1 MDRRQF
7 LKTMVAV
14 AAVAA
19 TGTLLPTT
27 EAAAVVAPEI
37 NKYKEAIRLFD
48 RAVAVSWDGLEC
60 NRRFD
65 ELCVFLKQHW
75 TTPRRT
81 PEVLAAARDL
91 IRTKEVDISGIRS
104 IPPSVADEIYP
115 IALFKMGLCSYKLPL
130 DSGRMKMF
138 SWFHKEYGWIVI
150 QSG

>member
-19 TGTLLPTT
+19 TVTLPV
-27 EAAAVVAPEI
+27 AAAVAPPEI

-48 RAVAVSWDGLEC
+48 RAVAVSSNGLEC

-75 TTPRRT
+75 PAPRRT

-91 IRTKEVDISGIRS
+91 IITKKVDIAGIRS

-115 IALFKMGLCSYKLPL
+115 IALFKMGLCSYTLPL
-130 DSGRMKMF
+130 DPGKMKMF
-138 SWFHKEYGWIVI
+138 DWFHKEYGWLVI
-150 QSG
+150 QSTC